1 MGVPSVIPT
10 RLSAQV
16 FYELPPVL
24 AHYVEQERNSWI
36 EALPK
41 TGKFYLR
48 DRQGLFV
55 DVSVIVSERRAQI
68 EYLGLERA
76 RALQYAAG
84 FQTGR
89 TDAGRHLEEFNQN
102 VRLALQAAPV
112 FRQLQG
118 WFVAQPGKFEFDLD
132 ARTLYREI
140 ALNDSMEAL
149 AFRQFMI
156 DHAECEFACWA
167 TAGYF
172 SGHVSEILERRVIGL
187 ETECAAHGGK
197 TCRIVMRLDSE
208 WGSEADWARRAL
220 AAETLQKE
228 FSKLDEAVAAAR
240 KAELRARNAL
250 NDLNRRLRSELML
263 ETIVAGHPAMQTA
276 VHRARQV
283 VGIDVPVLITGETG
297 VGKES
302 LARAI
307 HYGGPRRNKPFEI
320 IDCLGISGH
329 LLTHDIFGYEKDAI
343 PGATRAHVGAFQ
355 RANGGTLYINEIGSL
370 TLEAQVM
377 LLRALREGAHYP
389 LGAEVPVKSDVRLV
403 AATRHDLRKKSEC
416 GEFLRHLYD
425 ALSVVVI
432 NLPPLR
438 ERGDDILRLAE
449 DYLRHFSDRYDRPS
463 LSFSPQ
469 FRDALLNCEWPGNVR
484 QLSNVVEHAV
494 IMTENSTIDV
504 DQLPDDVLAGRGVRS
519 QVELSEE
526 TIKAALRRTSGNRSQ
541 AAQLLGIGRTSLW
554 RAMSRLKIS

>member
-10 RLSAQV
+10 KLSAQV

-24 AHYVEQERNSWI
+24 AHYIEQERNSWI

-55 DVSVIVSERRAQI
+55 DLAVIVAERRTQI
-68 EYLGLERA
+68 DYLGLDRA
-76 RALQYAAG
+76 RALQYATG
-84 FQTGR
+84 FQAGR
-89 TDAGRHLEEFNQN
+89 TDAARHLEEFNQN

-112 FRQLQG
+112 FRQLHG
-118 WFVAQPGKFEFDLD
+118 WFVAQHGKFEFDLD

-140 ALNDSMEAL
+140 TLSDSIEAL
-149 AFRQFMI
+149 AFRQLMI
-156 DHAECEFACWA
+156 DHAQCECACWA

-172 SGHVSEILERRVIGL
+172 SGHVSEILERRAIAL

-197 TCRIVMRLDSE
+197 TCRIVMRLDPE

-283 VGIDVPVLITGETG
+283 VGIDLPVLVTGETG

-302 LARAI
+302 LARAV
-307 HYGGPRRNKPFEI
+307 HYAGPRRNKPFEI
-320 IDCLGISGH
+320 VDCLGISGH
-329 LLTHDIFGYEKDAI
+329 LLTHEIFGYEKDAI
-343 PGATRAHVGAFQ
+343 PGATRAHAGAFQ
-355 RANGGTLYINEIGSL
+355 RANGGTLYINEIAGL

-377 LLRALREGAHYP
+377 LLRALREGALYP
-389 LGAEVPVKSDVRLV
+389 LGAEVPIKSDVRLI
-403 AATRHDLRKKSEC
+403 AATQHNLRMKTEA

-438 ERGDDILRLAE
+438 DRGDDILRLAE
-449 DYLRHFSDRYDRPS
+449 DYLRHFSDRYDRPI
-463 LSFSPQ
+463 LAFSPQ
-469 FRDALLNCEWPGNVR
+469 FREALLKCEWPGNVR
-484 QLSNVVEHAV
+484 QLSNVIEHAV
-494 IMTENSTIDV
+494 IMAEDSIIDI
-504 DQLPDDVLAGRGVRS
+504 DQLPDDLLAARGLRP
-519 QVELSEE
+519 QAELTEQ
-526 TIKAALRRTSGNRSQ
+526 TVKAALRRTNGNRSQ
-541 AAQLLGIGRTSLW
+541 AAQLLGVGRTSLW